1 MSQIENVYDIT
12 TNVVCFLA
20 LIQRYVTF
28 LRTRENMMCIVND
41 INRISQTKKYLGHIW
56 CPYEALKTWLHLGW

>member
-1 MSQIENVYDIT
+1 MMSQIENVYGIT

-41 INRISQTKKYLGHIW
+41 INHIRQTKNTKDTFGVHT
-56 CPYEALKTWLHLGW
+56 KR